1 VDEKSAQAHMLL
13 GRIHLIKREYEK
25 AINEGKRYVTL
36 NPNYDMGYTQLAR
49 TMLYSG
55 QFDESITLMK
65 KALRLNPKSPPMLLT
80 VLVRSYLQS
89 ERYEEV
95 VEVANQMA
103 EHARNGN
110 LPSWVPL
117 LAFAIAHQGLGREE
131 EARAYT
137 AEALEIKPDLSLEYF
152 KTISHYK
159 NPAHLQRELDA
170 RRKAGMPEKPPG
182 AVQ

>member
-1 VDEKSAQAHMLL
+1 MLL
-13 GRIHLIKREYEK
+13 GRIHLIKKEYEK

-65 KALRLNPKSPPMLLT
+65 KALRLNPKFPPMLLT

-95 VEVANQMA
+95 IEVANQMA

-131 EARAYT
+131 EARAYM
-137 AEALEIKPDLSLEYF
+137 AEALKKNPKLSLESSKKRSLF
-152 KTISHYK
+152 KD
-159 NPAHLQRELDA
+159 PAHLQRRLNA
-170 RRKAGMPEKPPG
+170 ARKAGMPDKAPRS
-182 AVQ
+182 VQ